1 MAFLGSLGKA
11 LGLDSEFG
19 KGLIAGTARGFDEGF
34 KDDIKRTKDNID
46 NLVALSY
53 KGGSE
58 EKKRYDKQTRDNQVI
73 VDQIIANLGG
83 AKGNQGKDGAARLLR
98 PCGVRRTPSQP

>member
-34 KDDIKRTKDNID
+34 KEYIQHFDIKAKEYRNW
-46 NLVALSY
+46 
-53 KGGSE
+53 
-58 EKKRYDKQTRDNQVI
+58 
-73 VDQIIANLGG
+73 VDWI
-83 AKGNQGKDGAARLLR
+83 GNVLPTARSR
-98 PCGVRRTPSQP
+98 QR